1 MSFYSSIY
9 GLGIAINHRI
19 PGIRVSDSI
28 KNGVDVK
35 ISLGSAPTWLDK
47 NISSGNIWYSTPCQ
61 EPAPPRLV
69 IWKLADG
76 RYYRLRYAD
85 GTEFL
90 VDSEGTE
97 VWGTWPNNNL
107 TLEDAA
113 TYLLGPIMGF
123 VLLLRG
129 SISLHASAVAL
140 GNQAIALVGPA
151 GSGKSTTAAAF
162 ADRGYGILAED
173 VATLNDQGST
183 FWLQPGYP
191 CIRLWPHSVETLYGA
206 PDELPKLTPTW
217 DKCFLDLSQDK
228 YRFHEQPLPLAAIYM
243 LGPRIE
249 DSNAPY
255 VRSLSSAESLMSLV
269 ANTYATNLMD
279 KEMRAREFELLSR
292 LVSQVPVRRLTPS
305 NLPERIGRLCD
316 TIIED
321 FESSSRYV

>member
-9 GLGIAINHRI
+9 GLGIAINERI
-19 PGIRVSDSI
+19 PGIRVSESTA
-28 KNGVDVK
+28 NGVDVK
-35 ISLGSAPTWLDK
+35 ISLGSTPTWLD
-47 NISSGNIWYSTPCQ
+47 NNLPPGDVWYRTPNQ
-61 EPAPPRLV
+61 EPAQPRLV
-69 IWKLADG
+69 IWKLPDG

-90 VDSEGTE
+90 IDREGTE
-97 VWGTWPNNNL
+97 VWGTWPNNKL

-129 SISLHASAVAL
+129 SVCLHASAVAV
-140 GNQAIALVGPA
+140 GKQAIAIVGPA

-162 ADRGYGILAED
+162 AGRGYGILAED
-173 VATLNDQGST
+173 VTTLNDQGSA
-183 FWLQPGYP
+183 FLVQPGYP

-217 DKCFLDLSQDK
+217 DKRLLDLSQDS

-243 LGPRIE
+243 LAPRVE

-255 VRSLSSAESLMSLV
+255 VRALAPSESLMSVV

-279 KEMRAREFELLSR
+279 KRMRAREFELLSR

-305 NLPERIGRLCD
+305 NYPEHIGRLCD
-316 TIIED
+316 TIIQD
-321 FESSSRYV
+321 FESSAAHV